1 MFALWC
7 KSCRGVA
14 LIAYRAARA
23 FAGEGSAMSRCA
35 KAVAMAA
42 ALVSCALLVASCG
55 MPSAA
60 DPRTVLS
67 SYSLHAT
74 ASQEGGVFFND
85 QSAAHFTVATN
96 ATSVGWTATGYS
108 GSVFDTGKATVAAG
122 TATITLPI
130 AANVWGWYDL
140 HLVGYAGS
148 SSVVTADT
156 DFAIIGRPAATVADS
171 RFGYSAHISKVNPE
185 DPPETL
191 PLLADAETSLVRTD
205 LPYDEPNAL
214 SFPHTAVLQAAKNL
228 GATPLLILDSW
239 RAIQSA
245 DIAAWARF
253 AQAAAQHY
261 AGLTHYY
268 EIDNEYNE
276 ISTGACANT
285 NIAANA
291 QCYANMVTQG
301 YAAIRAGDPNA
312 VVLIGAASMLQI
324 QPWTD
329 DLLTDLAKQ
338 PLAGWHI
345 AFSFHPYETHP
356 EQVPSTVKTIRQIF
370 AEHGLPKVPMWI
382 TEQGWPTCGSYS
394 VSEATQAQY
403 LVRAQVEAM
412 VAGVAE
418 SLWYEFVDLAPPS
431 SDREDCFGTLHNAG
445 SPLGAY
451 SPKQS
456 YVTNVVLHQLLRGDS
471 YAGADFTNGTRA
483 DATYGY
489 WFTGADE
496 VHVFW
501 NANGASTVTIAAAK
515 GWVEYSEMHGATSH
529 PAGTVTIP
537 VNQNPV
543 YVVGTLTSV
552 R

>member
-1 MFALWC
+1 MFRSA
-7 KSCRGVA
+7 KVA
-14 LIAYRAARA
+14 
-23 FAGEGSAMSRCA
+23 
-35 KAVAMAA
+35 AMAA
-42 ALVSCALLVASCG
+42 ALVSSTLLVTSCG
-55 MPSAA
+55 MPGAANPATMVSA
-60 DPRTVLS
+60 
-67 SYSLHAT
+67 YSLQAT

-85 QSAAHFTVATN
+85 QSAAHFTVTTN
-96 ATSVGWTATGYS
+96 ANSVAWTATGYS
-108 GSVFDTGKATVAAG
+108 GSVFNTGKATVSAG
-122 TATITLPI
+122 TATITMPI

-140 HLVGYAGS
+140 HLVGYSGS
-148 SSVVTADT
+148 TSVVTTDT

-171 RFGYSAHISKVNPE
+171 PFGYSAHISKTNPE

-205 LPYDEPNAL
+205 LPFDEPNAL
-214 SFPHTAVLQAAKNL
+214 SFPHTQVLEAAKSL

-239 RAIQSA
+239 HAMQPNNFT
-245 DIAAWARF
+245 AWTQF
-253 AQAAAQHY
+253 AEAAAKQY
-261 AGLTHYY
+261 ASLTHYY
-268 EIDNEYNE
+268 EIDNEFNE

-285 NIAANA
+285 DIVANA
-291 QCYANMVTQG
+291 QCYATLVTQG

-312 VVLIGAASMLQI
+312 VVLIGAASMLKI

-338 PLAGWHI
+338 PLASWHI

-356 EQVPSTVKTIRQIF
+356 EQVPSTVSAIRQLF
-370 AEHGLPKVPMWI
+370 AKHGLPKVPLWI

-394 VSEATQAQY
+394 VSETLQAQY

-431 SDREDCFGTLHNAG
+431 SNREDCFGTLHNAG

-451 SPKQS
+451 TPKQS
-456 YVTNVVLHQLLRGDS
+456 YVANVVLHQMLRGDS
-471 YAGADFTNGTRA
+471 YAGADFSNGTRS

-501 NANGASTVTIAAAK
+501 NANGASTVSIGSTK
-515 GWVEYSEMHGATSH
+515 GFYEYSEMHGATFH
-529 PAGTVTIP
+529 PAGTVGIP
-537 VNQNPV
+537 VNQSPI

>member
-1 MFALWC
+1 MFR
-7 KSCRGVA
+7 S
-14 LIAYRAARA
+14 
-23 FAGEGSAMSRCA
+23 A
-35 KAVAMAA
+35 KAATTAA
-42 ALVSCALLVASCG
+42 GLVSCTLLVMCG
-55 MPSAA
+55 MPGVANPAPVA
-60 DPRTVLS
+60 D
-67 SYSLHAT
+67 SYTLQAT

-85 QSAAHFTVATN
+85 QPAARFTVTTN
-96 ATSVGWTATGYS
+96 ASSVTWTATGYS
-108 GSVFDTGKATVAAG
+108 GSVFTTGKATVTAG
-122 TATITLPI
+122 TATITVPI
-130 AANVWGWYDL
+130 TANVWGWYDL

-148 SSVVTADT
+148 TSVVTADT
-156 DFAIIGRPAATVADS
+156 DFAIIGRPATTVADS
-171 RFGYSAHISKVNPE
+171 PFGYSAHISKVNPE

-239 RAIQSA
+239 RAIQPT
-245 DIAAWARF
+245 DVAAWTQF
-253 AQAAAQHY
+253 AQAAAKHY

-285 NIAANA
+285 DITANA
-291 QCYANMVTQG
+291 QCYATLVAQG

-312 VVLIGAASMLQI
+312 VVLIGAASMLKI

-329 DLLTDLAKQ
+329 ALLTALAKQ
-338 PLAGWHI
+338 PLASWNI

-356 EQVPSTVKTIRQIF
+356 EQVPSTVGAIRQLF
-370 AEHGLPKVPMWI
+370 AQHGLPHVPLWI

-394 VSEATQAQY
+394 VSEAVQAQY

-412 VAGVAE
+412 VAGVAK
-418 SLWYEFVDLAPPS
+418 SLWYEFVDLAAAS
-431 SDREDCFGTLHNAG
+431 SNREDCFGTLHNAG
-445 SPLGAY
+445 SSLGAY

-456 YVTNVVLHQLLRGDS
+456 YVTNVVLHQILRGDS
-471 YAGADFTNGTRA
+471 YAGADFSNGTRA

-501 NANGASTVTIAAAK
+501 NANGANTVTIGSTK
-515 GWVEYSEMHGATSH
+515 GFSEYSEMHGLTVH

-537 VNQNPV
+537 VNQSPV